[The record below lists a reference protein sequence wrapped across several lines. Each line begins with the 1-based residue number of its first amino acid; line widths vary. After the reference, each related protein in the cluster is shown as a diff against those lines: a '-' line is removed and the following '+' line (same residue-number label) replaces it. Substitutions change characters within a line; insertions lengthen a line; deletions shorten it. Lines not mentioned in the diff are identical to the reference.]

1 MLSDAVENG
10 RGKGARIVGWD
21 GSGKTG
27 TTKKVING
35 EDSASEFLASFV
47 GFFPKEYPQLLALI
61 IIDGAS
67 VSSNYHWGSMSAAPV
82 FKSVMQRIINI
93 DKEITDK
100 KFNKKLK
107 AKNSDPVLLQKNDKK
122 KEHRQIIVVNAKGQT
137 YVFSGLR
144 TINICDSYM
153 EDNFAIAGNM
163 LASTSVISSMK
174 TAFLNNS
181 NVFFPKRLL
190 LTLIAGENA
199 GGDKRGCMSAAIEY
213 FKPNRRIMTLRI
225 DYSNNPLKDL
235 SMALEKR
242 YSKECKDAF
251 DR

>member
-1 MLSDAVENG
+1 MTFSIVASNPSTKELCVATSTGLVAVGNLVPSILPNVGAICVQAMVKPSYRETILDLMKNG
-10 RGKGARIVGWD
+10 
-21 GSGKTG
+21 
-27 TTKKVING
+27 
-35 EDSASEFLASFV
+35 
-47 GFFPKEYPQLLALI
+47 
-61 IIDGAS
+61 
-67 VSSNYHWGSMSAAPV
+67 SSNESA
-82 FKSVMQRIINI
+82 IN
-93 DKEITDK
+93 
-100 KFNKKLK
+100 N
-107 AKNSDPVLLQKNDKK
+107 VLKNDKK

-144 TINICDSYM
+144 MINICDSCM

-163 LASTSVISSMK
+163 LASGSVISSMK
-174 TAFLNNS
+174 KAFLINS

-199 GGDKRGCMSAAIEY
+199 GGDKRGCLSAAIEY

-225 DYSNNPLKDL
+225 DYSNNSLKDL
-235 SMALEKR
+235 SMALENR

>member
-1 MLSDAVENG
+1 MTFSIVASNPSTKELCVATSTGLVAVGNLVPSILPNVGAICVQAMVKPSYRETILDLMKNG
-10 RGKGARIVGWD
+10 
-21 GSGKTG
+21 
-27 TTKKVING
+27 
-35 EDSASEFLASFV
+35 
-47 GFFPKEYPQLLALI
+47 
-61 IIDGAS
+61 
-67 VSSNYHWGSMSAAPV
+67 SSNESA
-82 FKSVMQRIINI
+82 IN
-93 DKEITDK
+93 
-100 KFNKKLK
+100 N
-107 AKNSDPVLLQKNDKK
+107 VLKNDKK

-144 TINICDSYM
+144 MIKIYDSYM

-163 LASTSVISSMK
+163 LASGSVISSMK
-174 TAFLNNS
+174 KAFLNSS

-251 DR
+251 DC

>member
-1 MLSDAVENG
+1 MTFSIVASNPSTKELGVATSTGLVAVGNLVPSILPNVGAICVQAMVKPSYRETIL
-10 RGKGARIVGWD
+10 RLMKKG
-21 GSGKTG
+21 
-27 TTKKVING
+27 
-35 EDSASEFLASFV
+35 
-47 GFFPKEYPQLLALI
+47 
-61 IIDGAS
+61 
-67 VSSNYHWGSMSAAPV
+67 SSNESA
-82 FKSVMQRIINI
+82 IN
-93 DKEITDK
+93 
-100 KFNKKLK
+100 N
-107 AKNSDPVLLQKNDKK
+107 VLKNDKK
-122 KEHRQIIVVNAKGQT
+122 KEHRQIIVVNAKGET

-144 TINICDSYM
+144 MINIFDSCT

-174 TAFLNNS
+174 TTFLNNS

-225 DYSNNPLKDL
+225 DYSNNPLKEL
-235 SMALEKR
+235 SLALEQR
-242 YSKECKDAF
+242 YSKECKEAF

>member
-1 MLSDAVENG
+1 MTFSIVASNPSTKELCVATSTGLVAVGNFVPNILPNV
-10 RGKGARIVGWD
+10 GAICVQAMVKPSYRETILD
-21 GSGKTG
+21 LM
-27 TTKKVING
+27 KK
-35 EDSASEFLASFV
+35 D
-47 GFFPKEYPQLLALI
+47 
-61 IIDGAS
+61 
-67 VSSNYHWGSMSAAPV
+67 SSNEST
-82 FKSVMQRIINI
+82 INH
-93 DKEITDK
+93 
-100 KFNKKLK
+100 
-107 AKNSDPVLLQKNDKK
+107 VLKNDKQ

-137 YVFSGLR
+137 YVFSGQK
-144 TINICDSYM
+144 TIAISDSYM

-163 LASTSVISSMK
+163 LASASVISSMK
-174 TAFLNNS
+174 TAFLNNP

-199 GGDKRGCMSAAIEY
+199 GGDKRGCMSAAIKY

-235 SMALEKR
+235 SIAIEQR

>member
-1 MLSDAVENG
+1 MTFSIVASNPSTKELCVATSTGLVAVGNLVPSILPNVGAICVQAMVKPSYRETILDLMKNG
-10 RGKGARIVGWD
+10 
-21 GSGKTG
+21 
-27 TTKKVING
+27 
-35 EDSASEFLASFV
+35 
-47 GFFPKEYPQLLALI
+47 
-61 IIDGAS
+61 
-67 VSSNYHWGSMSAAPV
+67 SSNESA
-82 FKSVMQRIINI
+82 INNI
-93 DKEITDK
+93 
-100 KFNKKLK
+100 L
-107 AKNSDPVLLQKNDKK
+107 KNDKK

-144 TINICDSYM
+144 MINIFDSYM

-163 LASTSVISSMK
+163 LASGSVISSMK
-174 TAFLNNS
+174 KEFLNNS

>member
-1 MLSDAVENG
+1 MTFSIVASNPSTKELCVATSTGLVAVGNLVPSILPNVGAICVQAMVKPSYRDAILDLMK
-10 RGKGARIVGWD
+10 KG
-21 GSGKTG
+21 
-27 TTKKVING
+27 
-35 EDSASEFLASFV
+35 
-47 GFFPKEYPQLLALI
+47 
-61 IIDGAS
+61 
-67 VSSNYHWGSMSAAPV
+67 SSNETA
-82 FKSVMQRIINI
+82 IN
-93 DKEITDK
+93 
-100 KFNKKLK
+100 N
-107 AKNSDPVLLQKNDKK
+107 VLKNDKK

-144 TINICDSYM
+144 MINIYDSCM

-163 LASTSVISSMK
+163 LASGSVISSMK
-174 TAFLNNS
+174 KAFLNNS

>member
-1 MLSDAVENG
+1 MTFSIVASNPRTKELCVATSTGLVAVGNLVPSILPNVGAICVQAMVKPSYRETILDLMKNG
-10 RGKGARIVGWD
+10 
-21 GSGKTG
+21 
-27 TTKKVING
+27 
-35 EDSASEFLASFV
+35 
-47 GFFPKEYPQLLALI
+47 
-61 IIDGAS
+61 
-67 VSSNYHWGSMSAAPV
+67 SSNESA
-82 FKSVMQRIINI
+82 IN
-93 DKEITDK
+93 
-100 KFNKKLK
+100 N
-107 AKNSDPVLLQKNDKK
+107 VLKNDKK

-144 TINICDSYM
+144 MINICDSCM

-163 LASTSVISSMK
+163 LASGSVISSMK
-174 TAFLNNS
+174 KAFLNNA
-181 NVFFPKRLL
+181 NFFFPKRLL

-225 DYSNNPLKDL
+225 DYSNNSLKDL

>member
-1 MLSDAVENG
+1 MTFSIVASNPNTKELCVATSTGLVAVGNLVPSILPNVGAICVQAMVKPSYREAILDLMKNG
-10 RGKGARIVGWD
+10 
-21 GSGKTG
+21 
-27 TTKKVING
+27 
-35 EDSASEFLASFV
+35 
-47 GFFPKEYPQLLALI
+47 
-61 IIDGAS
+61 
-67 VSSNYHWGSMSAAPV
+67 SSNESA
-82 FKSVMQRIINI
+82 IN
-93 DKEITDK
+93 
-100 KFNKKLK
+100 N
-107 AKNSDPVLLQKNDKK
+107 VLKNDKK

-144 TINICDSYM
+144 MINICDSCM

-163 LASTSVISSMK
+163 LASDSVITSMK
-174 TAFLNNS
+174 KAFLNNS
-181 NVFFPKRLL
+181 NVFLPKRLF

>member
-1 MLSDAVENG
+1 MTFSIVASNPSTKELCVATSTGLVAVGNLVPSILPNVGAICVQAMVKPSYRETILDLMKNG
-10 RGKGARIVGWD
+10 
-21 GSGKTG
+21 
-27 TTKKVING
+27 
-35 EDSASEFLASFV
+35 
-47 GFFPKEYPQLLALI
+47 
-61 IIDGAS
+61 
-67 VSSNYHWGSMSAAPV
+67 SSNESA
-82 FKSVMQRIINI
+82 IN
-93 DKEITDK
+93 
-100 KFNKKLK
+100 N
-107 AKNSDPVLLQKNDKK
+107 VLKNDKK

-144 TINICDSYM
+144 MINICDSCM

-163 LASTSVISSMK
+163 LASGSVISSMK
-174 TAFLNNS
+174 KAFLNNS

-199 GGDKRGCMSAAIEY
+199 GGDKRGCLSAAIEY

-235 SMALEKR
+235 SRALEKR

>member
-1 MLSDAVENG
+1 MTFSIVASNPSTKELCVATSTGLVAVGNLVPNILPNVGAICVQAMVKPSYRETILDLMK
-10 RGKGARIVGWD
+10 KGFSNESA
-21 GSGKTG
+21 
-27 TTKKVING
+27 IN
-35 EDSASEFLASFV
+35 
-47 GFFPKEYPQLLALI
+47 
-61 IIDGAS
+61 
-67 VSSNYHWGSMSAAPV
+67 N
-82 FKSVMQRIINI
+82 
-93 DKEITDK
+93 
-100 KFNKKLK
+100 
-107 AKNSDPVLLQKNDKK
+107 VLKNDKK
-122 KEHRQIIVVNAKGQT
+122 KEYRQIIVVNSKGQT

-144 TINICDSYM
+144 MINICDSCM

-163 LASTSVISSMK
+163 LASGSVISSMK
-174 TAFLNNS
+174 EAFLYNS

-235 SMALEKR
+235 SIALEKC

>member
-1 MLSDAVENG
+1 MTFSIVASNPSTKELCVATSTCLVAVGNLVPSILPNVGAICVQAMVKPSYRDSILDLIKNG
-10 RGKGARIVGWD
+10 
-21 GSGKTG
+21 
-27 TTKKVING
+27 
-35 EDSASEFLASFV
+35 
-47 GFFPKEYPQLLALI
+47 
-61 IIDGAS
+61 
-67 VSSNYHWGSMSAAPV
+67 SSNESA
-82 FKSVMQRIINI
+82 IN
-93 DKEITDK
+93 
-100 KFNKKLK
+100 N
-107 AKNSDPVLLQKNDKK
+107 VLKNDKK

-144 TINICDSYM
+144 MINIYDSCM

-163 LASTSVISSMK
+163 LASGSVISSMK
-174 TAFLNNS
+174 KAFLNNS

-235 SMALEKR
+235 SMALEQR

>member
-1 MLSDAVENG
+1 MTFSIVASNPSTKELCVATSTGLVAVGNLVPSILPNVGAICVQAMVKPSYRETILDLMKNG
-10 RGKGARIVGWD
+10 
-21 GSGKTG
+21 
-27 TTKKVING
+27 
-35 EDSASEFLASFV
+35 
-47 GFFPKEYPQLLALI
+47 
-61 IIDGAS
+61 
-67 VSSNYHWGSMSAAPV
+67 SSNESA
-82 FKSVMQRIINI
+82 IN
-93 DKEITDK
+93 
-100 KFNKKLK
+100 N
-107 AKNSDPVLLQKNDKK
+107 VLKNDKK

-144 TINICDSYM
+144 MINICDSCM

-163 LASTSVISSMK
+163 LASGSVISSMK
-174 TAFLNNS
+174 KAFLINS

-225 DYSNNPLKDL
+225 DYSNNPLKEL
-235 SMALEKR
+235 SMALEQR
-242 YSKECKDAF
+242 FSKECKDAF

>member
-1 MLSDAVENG
+1 MTFSIVASNPSTKELCVATSTCLVAVGDLVPCILPNVG
-10 RGKGARIVGWD
+10 AICVQATVNPSYRTTILNLMKKGF
-21 GSGKTG
+21 S
-27 TTKKVING
+27 N
-35 EDSASEFLASFV
+35 ESAF
-47 GFFPKEYPQLLALI
+47 
-61 IIDGAS
+61 D
-67 VSSNYHWGSMSAAPV
+67 H
-82 FKSVMQRIINI
+82 
-93 DKEITDK
+93 
-100 KFNKKLK
+100 
-107 AKNSDPVLLQKNDKK
+107 VLKNDKK

-137 YVFSGLR
+137 YVFSGQR
-144 TINICDSYM
+144 MINICDSCM
-153 EDNFAIAGNM
+153 ENNFAIAGNM
-163 LASTSVISSMK
+163 LASASVISSMK

>member
-1 MLSDAVENG
+1 MTFSIVASNPSTKELCVATSTGLVAVGNLVPSILPNVGAICVQAMVKPSYRETILDLMKNG
-10 RGKGARIVGWD
+10 
-21 GSGKTG
+21 
-27 TTKKVING
+27 
-35 EDSASEFLASFV
+35 
-47 GFFPKEYPQLLALI
+47 
-61 IIDGAS
+61 
-67 VSSNYHWGSMSAAPV
+67 SSNESA
-82 FKSVMQRIINI
+82 IN
-93 DKEITDK
+93 
-100 KFNKKLK
+100 N
-107 AKNSDPVLLQKNDKK
+107 VLKNDKK

-144 TINICDSYM
+144 MINICDSCM

-163 LASTSVISSMK
+163 LASGSVISSMK
-174 TAFLNNS
+174 KEFLNNS

-225 DYSNNPLKDL
+225 DYSNNSLKEL
-235 SMALEKR
+235 SLALEQR
-242 YSKECKDAF
+242 YSKECKEAF

>member
-1 MLSDAVENG
+1 MTFSIVASNPSTKELCVATSTGLVAVGNLVPSILPNVGAICVQAMVKPSYRETILDLMKNG
-10 RGKGARIVGWD
+10 
-21 GSGKTG
+21 
-27 TTKKVING
+27 
-35 EDSASEFLASFV
+35 
-47 GFFPKEYPQLLALI
+47 
-61 IIDGAS
+61 
-67 VSSNYHWGSMSAAPV
+67 SSNESA
-82 FKSVMQRIINI
+82 IN
-93 DKEITDK
+93 
-100 KFNKKLK
+100 N
-107 AKNSDPVLLQKNDKK
+107 VLKNDKK

-144 TINICDSYM
+144 MIKICDSCV

-163 LASTSVISSMK
+163 LASGSVISSMK
-174 TAFLNNS
+174 KAFLISS

-251 DR
+251 DH